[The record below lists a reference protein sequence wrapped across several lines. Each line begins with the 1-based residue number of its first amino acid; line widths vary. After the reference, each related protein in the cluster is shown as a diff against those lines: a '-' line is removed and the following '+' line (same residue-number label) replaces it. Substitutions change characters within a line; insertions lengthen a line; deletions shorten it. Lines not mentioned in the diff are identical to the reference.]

1 MSFEVVKQ
9 VRSKYPTPLGA
20 AHGQFLMEVAS
31 ATGKGL
37 VRKDWGTFVRL
48 PDGTGVSQDC
58 VMDITGRHWD
68 ILVDGENS
76 AGPAWELVVDSNS
89 GQPLVLEQKR
99 YYDVPAVAP
108 EPPLVP
114 LPDPEP
120 VPPAAD
126 PASEARLRALEES
139 FDRLAGAV
147 KELALL
153 AEQRFQLVGQ
163 ELDDLDGRLKRPQTV
178 GVRTERRLY
187 HDHDLKL
194 EIPGK

>member
-1 MSFEVVKQ
+1 MSFEVVER

-20 AHGQFLMEVAS
+20 THPAFLAELVVAL
-31 ATGKGL
+31 GP
-37 VRKDWGTFVRL
+37 DWGLLRK
-48 PDGTGVSQDC
+48 PGGTRINVAGVDVSQDVVC
-58 VMDITGRHWD
+58 NRAGVQFDVLG
-68 ILVDGENS
+68 DGEG
-76 AGPAWELVVDSNS
+76 AAVPAWSPVDPTHYTPDPERFFRPD
-89 GQPLVLEQKR
+89 GA
-99 YYDVPAVAP
+99 VPPV
-108 EPPLVP
+108 
-114 LPDPEP
+114 PEP
-120 VPPAAD
+120 VPPVDD